1 MRTRERPSMT
11 TIVLVLIVA
20 VCFLYL
26 LAAVLR
32 PERF

>member
-1 MRTRERPSMT
+1 MT

-20 VCFLYL
+20 TCFVYL